1 MKMNDREGRLSLEEM
16 FPDYGAMKT
25 GRPRYPV
32 YHPISPGKLFLL
44 SFFSFGF
51 YDVYWFY
58 QNWMIVRRRERSHIS
73 PLWRASIA
81 PIYCPA
87 LFGRVQNSAQEIL
100 SEDTVHLKWLGLLY
114 LLVRIASNI
123 PWTYSLVLFP
133 MGGVFLIPAQ
143 LVINRIHHRLD
154 DAVQTTRSR
163 QV

>member
-1 MKMNDREGRLSLEEM
+1 MNDQDRGLSLEEM

-25 GRPRYPV
+25 GRPRLPA
-32 YHPISPGKLFLL
+32 YHFVSPGRLFLM
-44 SFFSFGF
+44 SFFSFGL

-58 QNWMIVRRRERSHIS
+58 QNWMLVRRREKSNIS

-123 PWTYSLVLFP
+123 PWTYSLVLLP
-133 MGGVFLIPAQ
+133 MGGVILIPAQ
-143 LVINRIHHRLD
+143 LVVNRIHSSLANGAASDR
-154 DAVQTTRSR
+154 QSR
-163 QV
+163 D